1 MRHLFRALPFLGLT
15 ATAAAHP
22 QFSPTGQNRYLKVT
36 LVGKGEIR
44 LAYTLMVG
52 EVPALR
58 ARKGA
63 DANGNGQ
70 VDPSEQQT
78 AANALREAV
87 SRGLSVEVDGARR
100 PIHWEPP
107 TPGFS
112 TDTQVG
118 PIPFSID
125 LIGRVA
131 TGGGEHRI
139 RLDDATPIEDLGETE
154 IRLEEGPGADLV
166 AAWQGREDNG
176 RQVRFL
182 FQGPKFSLLEDRS
195 VGFRFIDHTVKR
207 RQRPLPMAL
216 VGIAVSAI
224 SAISLIVWF
233 RRRERR
239 RRNAVRGG
247 GEVAS

>member
-1 MRHLFRALPFLGLT
+1 MRRFFRALPFLGLT
-15 ATAAAHP
+15 ATVAAHP

-70 VDPSEQQT
+70 VDPSEQQA
-78 AANALREAV
+78 AANVLREAV
-87 SRGLSVEVDGARR
+87 SRGLSVDVDGTRR
-100 PIHWEPP
+100 PIRWEPP

-125 LIGRVA
+125 LVGRVA
-131 TGGGEHRI
+131 TGSGEHRI
-139 RLDDATPIEDLGETE
+139 RLDDATPIDDLGETE
-154 IRLEEGPGADLV
+154 IRLEEGPGVDLI
-166 AAWQGREDNG
+166 AAWQGREDTG

-195 VGFRFIDHTVKR
+195 VGFRFIDHTVKH
-207 RQRPLPMAL
+207 RQRPWPVAL
-216 VGIAVSAI
+216 MGTAATAI
-224 SAISLIVWF
+224 SAISLVVWF
-233 RRRERR
+233 RRREMRR
-239 RRNAVRGG
+239 RMAVRGG
-247 GEVAS
+247 G

>member
-1 MRHLFRALPFLGLT
+1 MTSAHLRRGAAPFCGHEVGLT
-15 ATAAAHP
+15 PSTFLDHPADATLLPCSPIPRTDSHRRGAP

-36 LVGKGEIR
+36 FVGKGEVR

-70 VDPSEQQT
+70 VDPSEQQA
-78 AANALREAV
+78 AANVLREAV
-87 SRGLSVEVDGARR
+87 SRGLNIEVDGARR
-100 PIHWEPP
+100 PIRWEPP
-107 TPGFS
+107 IPGFS
-112 TDTQVG
+112 TNTQVG

-125 LIGRVA
+125 LVGRVT
-131 TGGGEHRI
+131 TGGGEHRVH
-139 RLDDATPIEDLGETE
+139 LDDGTPIEDLGETE
-154 IRLEEGPGADLV
+154 IRLEEGPGVDLV

-195 VGFRFIDHTVKR
+195 VGFRFIDHT
-207 RQRPLPMAL
+207 
-216 VGIAVSAI
+216 
-224 SAISLIVWF
+224 
-233 RRRERR
+233 
-239 RRNAVRGG
+239 
-247 GEVAS
+247 

>member
-1 MRHLFRALPFLGLT
+1 MRRLFRALPFLGLT

-63 DANGNGQ
+63 DANGNGR
-70 VDPSEQQT
+70 VDPSEQQA

-87 SRGLSVEVDGARR
+87 NRGLTVEVDGTRR
-100 PIHWEPP
+100 PIRWEPP

-125 LIGRVA
+125 LVGRVA
-131 TGGGEHRI
+131 AGGGEHRI
-139 RLDDATPIEDLGETE
+139 HLDDTTPIEELGETE
-154 IRLEEGPGADLV
+154 IRLEEGPGVDLI

-195 VGFRFIDHTVKR
+195 VGFRFIDHTVR
-207 RQRPLPMAL
+207 LRPRSLPVAL
-216 VGIAVSAI
+216 MGAVISAI
-224 SAISLIVWF
+224 SALSVIVWF
-233 RRRERR
+233 RRREMRR
-239 RRNAVRGG
+239 RKAIRS
-247 GEVAS
+247 EE

>member
-1 MRHLFRALPFLGLT
+1 MRRLFRALPFLGLA
-15 ATAAAHP
+15 ATAAGHP

-63 DANGNGQ
+63 DANGNSQ
-70 VDPSEQQT
+70 VEPGEQET
-78 AANALREAV
+78 VANALREAV
-87 SRGLSVEVDGARR
+87 SRGLSVEVDGTRR
-100 PIHWEPP
+100 SIRWEPP

-112 TDTQVG
+112 ANTQVG

-125 LIGRVA
+125 LVGRVA

-154 IRLEEGPGADLV
+154 IRLEEGPGTELA
-166 AAWQGREDNG
+166 AAWHGREDNG

-195 VGFRFIDHTVKR
+195 VGFRFIDRTVKR
-207 RQRPLPMAL
+207 RHRPMPIAL
-216 VGIAVSAI
+216 VGTAVAAI
-224 SAISLIVWF
+224 SAITLIVWF
-233 RRRERR
+233 RRREMR
-239 RRNAVRGG
+239 RRNQVRSGSGG
-247 GEVAS
+247 